1 MMIRRSRAIGPVVV
15 GYPALL
21 SHLSTVVG
29 TSLPPEASAGLAGG
43 TPVVPLYES
52 PVAVGTAVDNAA
64 ETGVGVFEAPIYE
77 APQPPVEEVAVAAA
91 AETLPVEDAP
101 AEPVTPPS
109 AEVEAP
115 AEGAPVDPEPAVEV
129 APPAAEPEAAPE
141 AAPVAEPVAAEPVAE
156 PAKPAK
162 KGPKAKAAPEAP

>member
-21 SHLSTVVG
+21 SHLSTVAG

-64 ETGVGVFEAPIYE
+64 ETGVGVFEAAIFE
-77 APQPPVEEVAVAAA
+77 APQPPVEEVAVAATV
-91 AETLPVEDAP
+91 ETLPVEDALT
-101 AEPVTPPS
+101 EPVTPPS

-115 AEGAPVDPEPAVEV
+115 VEAAPVDPEPVIEA
-129 APPAAEPEAAPE
+129 APPAAEPE

-156 PAKPAK
+156 PVKPAK
-162 KGPKAKAAPEAP
+162 KGPKAKAAAEAP